1 MQAGEGVGEVK
12 AEINVT
18 PLVDVC
24 LVLLIIFMVVTPML
38 VVRGHPVQLPLT
50 EYPDKRPE
58 QEGQILVSIDQA
70 GTLYLDKDS
79 IPKEQFINR
88 MAEEFQRSRS
98 KQVVI
103 KGDRRLTFGDVKDVM
118 IMLNKAGFETVGL
131 LTERPQGPKTG
142 LL

>member
-38 VVRGHPVQLPLT
+38 QKGRPVQLPVT
-50 EYPDKRPE
+50 EYPDKKPDD
-58 QEGQILVSIDQA
+58 EGQLLVSIDQA

-103 KGDRRLTFGDVKDVM
+103 KGDRKLTFGDVKDVM

>member
-70 GTLYLDKDS
+70 GTLYLDQKGVPKDV
-79 IPKEQFINR
+79 FVNT
-88 MAEEFQRSRS
+88 MTEEFERSRT
-98 KQVVI
+98 KQVAI
-103 KGDRRLTFGDVKDVM
+103 
-118 IMLNKAGFETVGL
+118 
-131 LTERPQGPKTG
+131 Q
-142 LL
+142 